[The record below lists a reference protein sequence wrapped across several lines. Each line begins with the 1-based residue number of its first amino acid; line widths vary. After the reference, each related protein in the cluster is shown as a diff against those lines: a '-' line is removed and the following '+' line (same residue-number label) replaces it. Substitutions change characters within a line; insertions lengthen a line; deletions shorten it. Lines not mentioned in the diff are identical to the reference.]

1 MAYFLHADALDAS
14 LAHIQSN
21 CNQVAAVKAYAHGDS
36 YAAVMAAGNVVVA
49 ADTTPADFTMASS
62 GNTRTLTCASK
73 TADAS
78 GSGDPTHIV
87 FVNTATSKILAVTQE
102 SSGVTVST
110 GTSYTLPS
118 ITLEMRQPVA
128 I

>member
-1 MAYFLHADALDAS
+1 MARHWTACLFRRRGYDHASRFLQGQEAP
-14 LAHIQSN
+14 
-21 CNQVAAVKAYAHGDS
+21 V
-36 YAAVMAAGNVVVA
+36 
-49 ADTTPADFTMASS
+49 S

-73 TADAS
+73 TATAS

-110 GTSYTLPS
+110 GTSYSLPS
-118 ITLEMRQPVA
+118 IVLEMRQPVA
-128 I
+128 V

>member
-1 MAYFLHADALDAS
+1 MAYFLHQDVQDAA
-14 LAHIQSN
+14 LAHIQAN
-21 CNQVAAVKAYAHGDS
+21 CNQVAAVKAYAVGDS
-36 YAAVMAAGNVVVA
+36 YATVMAGANVAVSA
-49 ADTTPADFTMASS
+49 ATTSADFTLGSS

-73 TADAS
+73 TATAS

-87 FVNTATSKILAVTQE
+87 FVNTATSKILAVTHE

-118 ITLEMRQPVA
+118 IVLEMRQPVA
-128 I
+128 V

>member
-1 MAYFLHADALDAS
+1 MSYSLHQDVLDAA
-14 LAHIQSN
+14 LAHIQAN
-21 CNQVAAVKAYAHGDS
+21 CNQIAAVKAYAVGDS

-49 ADTTPADFTMASS
+49 AATTPADFTMASA
-62 GNTRTLTCASK
+62 GATRTLTCASK

-102 SSGVTVST
+102 SSGVTVSA

-118 ITLEMRQPVA
+118 IVLEMRQPVA

>member
-1 MAYFLHADALDAS
+1 MS
-14 LAHIQSN
+14 LARRN
-21 CNQVAAVKAYAHGDS
+21 VKRRVAPVAARINIDPAIQKKLNGANVAVS
-36 YAAVMAAGNVVVA
+36 AA
-49 ADTTPADFTMASS
+49 TTSADFTLGSS

-73 TADAS
+73 TATAS

-87 FVNTATSKILAVTQE
+87 FVNTATSKILGVTQE

-118 ITLEMRQPVA
+118 IVLEMRQPVA
-128 I
+128 V